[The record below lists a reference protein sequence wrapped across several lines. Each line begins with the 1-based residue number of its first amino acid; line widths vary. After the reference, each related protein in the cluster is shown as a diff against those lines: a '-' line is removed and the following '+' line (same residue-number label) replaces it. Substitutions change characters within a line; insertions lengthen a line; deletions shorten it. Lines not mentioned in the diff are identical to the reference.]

1 VSKTKNTKIVKG
13 EKRMI
18 EVIKKILGKVSLQR
32 EYNQTIVANGNLWR
46 CTKCKM
52 VFLNRVA
59 GEMHDCSERLYNL
72 NHDS

>member
-1 VSKTKNTKIVKG
+1 VSKTENTKIVKG

-18 EVIKKILGKVSLQR
+18 EAIKKILAKVSLQR
-32 EYNQTIVANGNLWR
+32 EYTQTIVAKGELWR

-59 GEMHDCSERLYNL
+59 GELHDCSERLYNL
-72 NHDS
+72 SHDN

>member
-1 VSKTKNTKIVKG
+1 
-13 EKRMI
+13 MI

>member
-1 VSKTKNTKIVKG
+1 VSKAKDTKIFKG

-18 EVIKKILGKVSLQR
+18 EAIKKILDKVQLQNKD
-32 EYNQTIVANGNLWR
+32 NQTIVAKGELWR

-52 VFLNRVA
+52 IFLNQIA
-59 GEMHDCSERLYNL
+59 GEVHECSERLYNL